1 MPERRAIWF
10 DEPSAAHTQA
20 TLQAAHERATELGID
35 QVVVAT
41 TSGKTALEAAK
52 LWRQTTGA
60 QVGDNA
66 KIIGVTLHAG
76 TWAKYAPPN
85 ADIVAEAEKHG
96 VKFLTATHAL
106 MGHVGNALRDKFGGI
121 THIELIAFVLYMFS
135 QGMKVGIEV
144 VAMAA
149 DAGLLDMDGDVIGI
163 AGTGGGADT
172 ALVIK
177 PAFTTNFFDLKV
189 REVICMPRT

>member
-10 DEPSAAHTQA
+10 DEPSAPHTQA

-35 QVVVAT
+35 QLVVAT

-52 LWRQTTGA
+52 LL
-60 QVGDNA
+60 GDKA

-76 TWAKYAPPN
+76 TWAKYAPPDP
-85 ADIVAEAEKHG
+85 DIVAEAEKHG

-106 MGHVGNALRDKFGGI
+106 MGHVGNALREKFGGI
-121 THIELIAFVLYMFS
+121 THTELIAFVLYMFS
-135 QGMKVGIEV
+135 QGTKVAVEV

-149 DAGLLDMDGDVIGI
+149 DAGLLGMDRDVIGI
-163 AGTGGGADT
+163 GGTGGGADT

-177 PAFTTNFFDLKV
+177 PAFTTNFLDLKV

>member
-20 TLQAAHERATELGID
+20 TLEACHERAEELGID
-35 QVVVAT
+35 QIVVAT
-41 TSGKTALEAAK
+41 TSGQTALEAA
-52 LWRQTTGA
+52 
-60 QVGDNA
+60 QVFGDKA

-85 ADIVAEAEKHG
+85 PDIVAEARRHG
-96 VKFLTATHAL
+96 VEFLTATHAL
-106 MGHVGNALRDKFGGI
+106 MGHVGNALREKFGGV
-121 THIELIAFVLYMFS
+121 THTELIAFVLYMFS
-135 QGMKVGIEV
+135 QGTKVAVEV

-149 DAGLLDMDGDVIGI
+149 DAGLLDVNKDAIGI
-163 AGTGGGADT
+163 GGTGGGADT

-177 PAFTTNFFDLKV
+177 PAYTTNFFDLKV

>member
-52 LWRQTTGA
+52 LC
-60 QVGDNA
+60 GDNA

-149 DAGLLDMDGDVIGI
+149 DAGLLDMDSDVIGI